1 MKYSS
6 AIILPLKES
15 FTKKNFGAVSVW
27 VSEYLKYSKIKNN
40 IIFCRKSNDNTKYL
54 SKNTIPIKV
63 DEKFYTNKNYIKK
76 INSILIKKKINIVEI
91 HNRPEYA
98 IYLMDNNPNINI
110 NLIFHNDPNKIRFSD
125 SFFYKTKL
133 LDNCKKIIFVSE
145 WVKKKFFE
153 NTGFIHKNNT
163 EIIYNFVKPL
173 KKFPKKK
180 NLIIFSGK
188 LNKSKGFDIFASAIT
203 KILDKYKNWSAIV
216 FGDEPREKIN
226 VSHNRLT
233 INKWI
238 DHKKLLDQYSKSSI
252 SVVNPTWSEPFGR
265 TAMESASRGCAVITS
280 KSGGLSETFSN
291 NIILKK
297 NNSKNLYNQI
307 SKLIENKKY
316 LKKIQFFNYNNVK
329 NIPETN
335 VNKLDNLRKQSVS
348 STNVKNDRFK
358 ILHIGN
364 FGQKLNHR
372 LFNISLSNKISNG
385 LIRNGN
391 DVINY
396 DYRLSANTFFEKKN
410 FEKNII
416 EIVKNYRPNLILLG
430 HNNSL
435 SRNTMLILKEKYSCK
450 ISLWYEDH
458 VIKGDPNY
466 KNNLNLI
473 EKNHDLIDQYF
484 ISTAPEII
492 KTKIK
497 NEKLNYLPI
506 PVDPNIENENFYMH
520 DKTKDLFFALSHGV
534 NYGKLKNKSY
544 DERSKFIQ
552 NLVKFSDNKINFH
565 ILGLFNEQPK
575 WNYDFYSEIMISKT
589 ALNLSRGGPSKHCSS
604 NRIATLIGNGVL
616 TFVNEKTYF
625 HDFFSDGEIVTYKNE
640 IDLLNKLTLI
650 KDDKKELI
658 KKAKLGKKNYFKYFE
673 NTIVADFIISKI
685 FETKEKYKYVWYR

>member
-1 MKYSS
+1 MNYSS

-15 FTKKNFGAVSVW
+15 FTKKKFGAVSIW
-27 VSEYLKYSKIKNN
+27 VSEYLKYSKIKNDL
-40 IIFCRKSNDNTKYL
+40 IFCRKSNDNTNYL
-54 SKNTIPIKV
+54 SKNVIPIQV
-63 DEKFYTNKNYIKK
+63 DEKLYTNKNYIRK
-76 INSILIKKKINIVEI
+76 INNILIKKKINVVEI

-98 IYLMDNNPNINI
+98 IYLMNNNPNINI

-125 SFFYKTKL
+125 NFFYKTKL

-153 NTGFIHKNNT
+153 NIEIIHKNNT

-173 KKFPKKK
+173 KKFPKKN

-188 LNKSKGFDIFASAIT
+188 LNKSKGFEIFASVIT
-203 KILDKYKNWSAIV
+203 KILDKYKNWSAMV
-216 FGDEPREKIN
+216 YGDEPREKIN

-238 DHKKLLDQYSKSSI
+238 DHKKLLNQYSKSSI

-297 NNSKNLYNQI
+297 NNSKHLYKQI

-329 NIPETN
+329 HVPETN

-348 STNVKNDRFK
+348 LINVKNNRFK

-396 DYRLSANTFFEKKN
+396 DYRLSTNTFFEKNN

-416 EIVKNYRPNLILLG
+416 EIVKNYKPNLILLG

-435 SRNTMLILKEKYSCK
+435 NRNTMLILKEKYSCK

-458 VIKGDPNY
+458 VMKGDPNY
-466 KNNLNLI
+466 KNNLNVI

-575 WNYDFYSEIMISKT
+575 WNYDFYSEVMISKT

-604 NRIATLIGNGVL
+604 NRIATLMGNGVL

-625 HDFFSDGEIVTYKNE
+625 HDFFSDGEIVTYVNE
-640 IDLLNKLTLI
+640 IDLLNKLILI
-650 KDDKKELI
+650 KDDKKKLI

>member
-145 WVKKKFFE
+145 WIKKKFFE

-297 NNSKNLYNQI
+297 NNSKHLYNQI

-329 NIPETN
+329 NLPQTN
-335 VNKLDNLRKQSVS
+335 VNKLDDLRKQSVS

-396 DYRLSANTFFEKKN
+396 DYRLSANTFFEKNN

>member
-145 WVKKKFFE
+145 WIKKKFFE

-297 NNSKNLYNQI
+297 NNSKHLYNQI

-348 STNVKNDRFK
+348 SSNVKNDRFK

-396 DYRLSANTFFEKKN
+396 DYRLSANTFFEKNN

>member
-27 VSEYLKYSKIKNN
+27 VSEYLKYSKVKNN
-40 IIFCRKSNDNTKYL
+40 IIFCRKSNDKTKYL
-54 SKNTIPIKV
+54 SKNTIPIKI

-76 INSILIKKKINIVEI
+76 INSILIKKKINFVEI

-98 IYLMDNNPNINI
+98 IYLMDKNPNINI

-145 WVKKKFFE
+145 WIKKKFFE

-297 NNSKNLYNQI
+297 NNSKHLYNQI

-316 LKKIQFFNYNNVK
+316 LKKIQFFNFNNVK
-329 NIPETN
+329 NLPETN

-396 DYRLSANTFFEKKN
+396 DYRLSANTFFEKNN

-552 NLVKFSDNKINFH
+552 NLVKFSDNKINFN

-640 IDLLNKLTLI
+640 IDLLNKLSLI

>member
-297 NNSKNLYNQI
+297 NNSKHLYNQI

-506 PVDPNIENENFYMH
+506 PVDPNIENENFYMY

-650 KDDKKELI
+650 KDNKKELI

>member
-145 WVKKKFFE
+145 WIKKKFFE

-297 NNSKNLYNQI
+297 NNSKHLYNQI

-348 STNVKNDRFK
+348 SSNVKNDRFK

-396 DYRLSANTFFEKKN
+396 DYRLSANTFFEKNN

-650 KDDKKELI
+650 KDDKKELF

>member
-145 WVKKKFFE
+145 WIKKKFFE

-297 NNSKNLYNQI
+297 NNSKHLYNQI

-396 DYRLSANTFFEKKN
+396 DYRLSANTFFEKNN

-650 KDDKKELI
+650 KDDKKELF